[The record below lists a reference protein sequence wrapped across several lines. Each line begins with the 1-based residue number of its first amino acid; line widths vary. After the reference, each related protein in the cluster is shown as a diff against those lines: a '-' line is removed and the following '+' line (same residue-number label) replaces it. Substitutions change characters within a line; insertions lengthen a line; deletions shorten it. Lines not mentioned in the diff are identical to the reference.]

1 MPRCTATKD
10 DGTACE
16 RIVSASQKFCFA
28 HDPATASQR
37 SRNASKAARSKP
49 SRELKAV
56 KERLRGLADGVLAGE
71 VDEEAAAVASRI
83 LAVYLRA
90 VEAERKLKEQEE
102 ILERIEAL
110 EQRREGGR
118 RRWDRGALAT
128 TRSRQPRSVRAA
140 P

>member
-1 MPRCTATKD
+1 MPLCTATKD

-28 HDPATASQR
+28 HDPDTASQR

-49 SRELKAV
+49 ARELAAV

-83 LAVYLRA
+83 LGVYLRA
-90 VEAERKLKEQEE
+90 VEAERKVREQEE
-102 ILERIEAL
+102 ILGRIEAL
-110 EQRREGGR
+110 ERRAEQG
-118 RRWDRGALAT
+118 
-128 TRSRQPRSVRAA
+128 
-140 P
+140 

>member
-1 MPRCTATKD
+1 MPLCTATKD

-16 RIVSASQKFCFA
+16 RIVSASQRFCFA
-28 HDPATASQR
+28 HDPARASQR

-56 KERLRGLADGVLAGE
+56 KERLRALADGVLAGE

-110 EQRREGGR
+110 EQKREGGR
-118 RRWDRGALAT
+118 RRWG
-128 TRSRQPRSVRAA
+128 
-140 P
+140 

>member
-28 HDPATASQR
+28 HDPSTAEQR

-49 SRELKAV
+49 TRELTAV
-56 KERLRGLADGVLAGE
+56 KERLRKLAEQVLSGE
-71 VDEEAAAVASRI
+71 VDEEPASVAARVYG
-83 LAVYLRA
+83 VYLRA
-90 VEAERKLKEQEE
+90 VEQERKVREQEE

-110 EQRREGGR
+110 EAKERQGGQRRWR
-118 RRWDRGALAT
+118 
-128 TRSRQPRSVRAA
+128 
-140 P
+140 